1 MMLILAI
8 VFYIIGAVVTFIGF
22 PMLLVG
28 NMETLT
34 AGIGCIIV
42 GAIFHMNARMGVIVD
57 LLDDRFNPDSESPD
71 NGTRTDKGGDAVVD
85 ELRRNRRTD
94 TVRKLRATGLDDAQ
108 IAQTLGIDR
117 EEVSKVT

>member
-8 VFYIIGAVVTFIGF
+8 VFYVVGAVVTFIGF

-42 GAIFHMNARMGVIVD
+42 GAIFHMNARMGV
-57 LLDDRFNPDSESPD
+57 
-71 NGTRTDKGGDAVVD
+71 VVD
-85 ELRRNRRTD
+85 ELRRNRRPD
-94 TVRKLRATGLDDAQ
+94 AIRKLRAAGLDDAQ
-108 IAQTLGIDR
+108 IAQSLGIDQ